1 MLDMIEKG
9 LFWWN
14 SYFLEA
20 DAEAYSQLLGPVD
33 ENTWMLKNGDLCSVI
48 DIVGSRLMV
57 GQDEFDILVRRLTG
71 RLAVLLRMVG
81 GSQHSLGFGARDDA
95 SRGGQLVN
103 SLYMPMVESMRRMG
117 IADLSIV
124 KDRARAISKLSTAAS
139 GYVILYTHK
148 AALTPNERDREKDRR
163 ERDMAKYTKAN
174 GKRMST
180 AFGQSPFVQSPI
192 LIPRHKAAVSA
203 LVQGLGASF
212 NQDGIDLLCNVL
224 TVEEAVCA
232 IGAHL
237 HATPRANWKP
247 RLIGGGVPVAV
258 NNPRAGDHSHLMPL
272 PVGRQLIDAKSRE
285 IFSEAELALR
295 DGFYYASIVM
305 EQMPTNRV
313 EKFSDLRAAI
323 AGGGAKSIPWVVS
336 FSMEANGL
344 GFNRMEQTFAG
355 FLGGFGD
362 YNKRIKAAY
371 DSLRQID
378 QAEPVVGMRIVFT
391 TWAKTEQ
398 ACVDNLAFLKI
409 QVQNWGSTVVSN
421 ETGSPLLA
429 QLASAAGFAYKSPAP
444 YMPAPLSE
452 ACKMLPLFDSASIFQ
467 RGQVILSTL
476 SGRPYPIEF
485 GSSLQ
490 NFWGTGIFAPT
501 GSGKSFF
508 LLMLNLGFALAAGAS
523 KLNRIVNIDVG
534 ASFKLLVQLLHALL
548 PEEERHQAVYLKV
561 SNSPEFAVNPFDT
574 HLGIDQPTNL
584 DEEFLQSVLATVSPS
599 VASAHANFLGMVIR
613 AAYTMFGRDS
623 KDAKHWQE
631 AYDPDL
637 HRIMQECGVEFVK
650 GKTRVWD
657 VVDALFA
664 KGRVVE
670 ASRAQRFAVP
680 TLNDMVRAARAP
692 DVINLFS
699 TATVNGEGV
708 LEVFTRDITTGVNNF
723 RLISG
728 VTQCDVDSAR
738 VLGIDLE
745 EVLAGTQTESGRR
758 TSQMMYLFARRL
770 GARKFFMKWEGE
782 IEKLCPPLY
791 AAHHRHECEAM
802 AEAPKML
809 EYDEIHN
816 ARGGVNP
823 DGSPEETPMYRMI
836 QKDMREGR
844 KYLTVT
850 LMSSQMLEDFPPA
863 AIDNMYNFFI
873 LGMGSSSSKRTIQ
886 ETFNLRDTEINA
898 IENHCTGPGTL
909 FGYFKTRRGNLSQIL
924 RATAGPLERWA
935 YNTDSEDASMRKAIA
950 ERIPYMEALALLARH
965 FPGGSARETLAKM
978 RQDSTSGHDDTGYVR
993 RLAERLLV
1001 EEVS

>member
-1 MLDMIEKG
+1 MLELIEKG

-33 ENTWMLKNGDLCSVI
+33 DHTWMLKNGDLCSVI

-57 GQDEFDILVRRLTG
+57 GQDEFDTLVTRLTK
-71 RLAVLLRMVG
+71 RLSVFLRMVG
-81 GSQHSLGFGARDDA
+81 GTQHSFAFGARDDA
-95 SRGGQLVN
+95 SRGVQLVN
-103 SLYMPMVESMRRMG
+103 RLYMPVVESMRRMG
-117 IADLSIV
+117 ITDLSII
-124 KDRARAISKLSTAAS
+124 KDRARAISALSTAAS

-148 AALTPNERDREKDRR
+148 AALTPNERDREKERR
-163 ERDMAKYTKAN
+163 ERDQAKYLKGN
-174 GKRMST
+174 GKGMSAT
-180 AFGQSPFVQSPI
+180 FGQSPFVQSPI
-192 LIPRHKAAVSA
+192 LIPRHKAAVEA
-203 LVQGLGASF
+203 LVRGLGSSF

-224 TVEEAVCA
+224 NVEEAVCA

-237 HATPRANWKP
+237 HAAPRADWKP
-247 RLIGGGVPVAV
+247 RLIGAGATTAM
-258 NNPRAGDHSHLMPL
+258 NNPRPGDHSNLMPL

-285 IFSEAELALR
+285 IFSEAELVLR
-295 DGFYYASIVM
+295 DGYYYASIVM
-305 EQMPTNRV
+305 EQMPTNGV
-313 EKFSDLRAAI
+313 QKFSELRAAI

-336 FSMEANGL
+336 FSMDANGL

-371 DSLRQID
+371 DALRRID

-409 QVQNWGSTVVSN
+409 QVQNWGSTVATN

-429 QLASAAGFAYKSPAP
+429 QLASAAGYSYKSPAP

-485 GSSLQ
+485 GSTLQ

-508 LLMLNLGFALAAGAS
+508 LLMLNLGFALAAGAN

-534 ASFKLLVQLLHALL
+534 ASFKLLVDLLHAML
-548 PEEERHQAVYLKV
+548 PPEQRHQVVYLKV
-561 SNSPEFAVNPFDT
+561 SNRPEFAVNPFDT

-599 VASAHANFLGMVIR
+599 VAKAHPNFLGMVIQ
-613 AAYTMFGRDS
+613 AAYTLFGRNS
-623 KDAKHWQE
+623 KDAKPWQE
-631 AYDPDL
+631 AFDQDL
-637 HRIMQECGVEFVK
+637 HNTMLQAGVEFTK

-664 KGRVVE
+664 KGMVVE
-670 ASRAQRFAVP
+670 AARAQRFAVP

-692 DVINLFS
+692 DVINLYT
-699 TATVNGEGV
+699 TATVNGEPV
-708 LEVFTRDITTGVNNF
+708 LDVFTRDITTGVNNF
-723 RLISG
+723 RLIAG
-728 VTQCDVDSAR
+728 VTQCDIESAR

-758 TSQMMYLFARRL
+758 VSQMMYLFARRL

-782 IEKLCPPLY
+782 IEALCPPLY
-791 AAHHRHECEAM
+791 AEHHRRECESM

-863 AIDNMYNFFI
+863 AIENMYNFFI
-873 LGMGSSSSKRTIQ
+873 LGMGSSASKHAIQ
-886 ETFNLRDTEINA
+886 ETFSLRDTEINA

-909 FGYFKTRRGNLSQIL
+909 FGYFKTRRGNLSQVL

-935 YNTDSEDASMRKAIA
+935 YNTDSEDASMRRVIA
-950 ERIPYMEALALLARH
+950 ERIPYLEALALLARK
-965 FPGGSARETLAKM
+965 FPSGSARDVLAKM
-978 RQDSTSGHDDTGYVR
+978 KQDSTQGHDDTGYVR

-1001 EEVS
+1001 EDVT